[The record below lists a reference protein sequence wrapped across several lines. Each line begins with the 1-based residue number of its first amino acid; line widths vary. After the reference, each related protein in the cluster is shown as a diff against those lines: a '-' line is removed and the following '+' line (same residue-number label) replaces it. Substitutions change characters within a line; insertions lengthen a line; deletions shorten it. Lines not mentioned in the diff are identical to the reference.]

1 VSGLVF
7 AGRSKTTSRRGAK
20 CSGGKHPPLQG
31 RHGMRSPRRL
41 LNRDPIEGIR
51 TSEIRIRIT
60 RDQPKTFCS
69 HIPSNADGAITLNS
83 PVELGSLDWRNS
95 NSRCTNKLGDLYG

>member
-1 VSGLVF
+1 
-7 AGRSKTTSRRGAK
+7 
-20 CSGGKHPPLQG
+20 
-31 RHGMRSPRRL
+31 MRSPRRL